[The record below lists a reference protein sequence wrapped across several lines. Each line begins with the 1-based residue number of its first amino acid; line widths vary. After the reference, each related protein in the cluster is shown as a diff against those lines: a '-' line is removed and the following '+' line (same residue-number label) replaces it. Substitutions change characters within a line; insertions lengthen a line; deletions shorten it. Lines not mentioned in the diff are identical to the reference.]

1 MSTSGNLKSG
11 DLLSV
16 CQTRFYLGDLVARIE
31 DWEIPSVFG
40 RLPDDPGDREL
51 ASLVT
56 GEHREVETL

>member
-1 MSTSGNLKSG
+1 MAG
-11 DLLSV
+11 
-16 CQTRFYLGDLVARIE
+16 IE

-40 RLPDDPGDREL
+40 RLPDDLGEL